1 MEETAPRLHV
11 CFVNVTSGI
20 GGVERVAERHL
31 THLDPARFRL
41 SYAYTPFHGDEAHV
55 ARLRAAGVNIVP
67 MENILTLWSRGSS
80 KPVSPAK
87 KSATRFW
94 KKTVPA
100 RLDEFVFHMR
110 NVRRLTRVF
119 ESALS
124 KIAEPPAIFQL
135 VAGDYFWMAAA
146 CRVCRKLFPSAK
158 IKLHLG
164 NPPVFLV
171 PTFLERRAFRDA
183 DSVSFVSKDTRNAWE
198 KKLGFTIGHARVIRT
213 PVDTDAI
220 PFVLR
225 EKTSAD
231 APFVLLTSGR
241 LSPIKGIDVAL
252 RAVRTLRENG
262 FNVVL
267 WIAGTGPEEA
277 RLQDLVRELKLTDHV
292 KFLGF
297 VNDLT
302 SIFSK
307 VDFLL
312 QPSTRTEGVPNSVLE
327 AMASGMPV
335 IASRVGG
342 VPELIAHRETG
353 ILVDPGKPPQ
363 IVDAVAELIRNP
375 DLRTAIAR
383 AASEHVRQSYAVSIA
398 TASLARLYES
408 MASGKP
414 AAATQAF

>member
-1 MEETAPRLHV
+1 M
-11 CFVNVTSGI
+11 
-20 GGVERVAERHL
+20 
-31 THLDPARFRL
+31 
-41 SYAYTPFHGDEAHV
+41 
-55 ARLRAAGVNIVP
+55 
-67 MENILTLWSRGSS
+67 
-80 KPVSPAK
+80 
-87 KSATRFW
+87 
-94 KKTVPA
+94 
-100 RLDEFVFHMR
+100 
-110 NVRRLTRVF
+110 RRLIRVF

-124 KIAEPPAIFQL
+124 RITEPPAVFQL

-146 CRVCRKLFPSAK
+146 CRVCRKLFPAAK

-171 PTFLERRAFRDA
+171 PTFLERHAFRDA

-198 KKLGFTIGHARVIRT
+198 KKLGFVIGHARVIRT
-213 PVDTDAI
+213 PVDTDSI
-220 PFVLR
+220 PFTLR

-231 APFVLLTSGR
+231 EPFVLLTAGR

-252 RAVRTLRENG
+252 QAVRRLRDDG
-262 FNVVL
+262 LNVVL
-267 WIAGTGPEEA
+267 WIAGSGPEGA
-277 RLQDLVRELKLTDHV
+277 RLEELVRKLGLTDHV

-297 VNDLT
+297 VNEPT
-302 SIFSK
+302 SLFPRI
-307 VDFLL
+307 DFLL
-312 QPSTRTEGVPNSVLE
+312 QPSSRTEGVPNSVLE

-342 VPELIAHRETG
+342 VPELITHGSTG
-353 ILVDPGKPPQ
+353 LLVDPGDPQ
-363 IVDAVAELIRNP
+363 AIVDAVKELIRNP

-383 AASEHVRQSYAVSIA
+383 AASEHVRRNYAVAIA